1 MAISLASRLAPDPAE
16 VPVRLRVLS
25 LGAGI
30 QSTML
35 ALMATHGEVGP
46 MLDCAVFADNGW
58 EPGAVYRHLAWL
70 IAPIVLSFS
79 VMSPRP
85 ATSVTTFSPVRRGS
99 AGPRGSGRSHY
110 LTGRIKTHAIHP
122 RTMARADQP
131 QGGDEVV
138 VHPTRLSIVGDQAR
152 KITPVDRKTE
162 IDEVISCPVKTLRKL
177 AAAPDPP
184 QGIDDDPKC

>member
-1 MAISLASRLAPDPAE
+1 MAISLASRLAPDPAK
-16 VPVRLRVLS
+16 VPVWLRVLS
-25 LGAGI
+25 LGAGVH
-30 QSTML
+30 STTL
-35 ALMATHGEVGP
+35 ALMAAQGEVGP
-46 MLDCAVFADNGW
+46 MLDCAVFADNGC
-58 EPGAVYRHLAWL
+58 EPRAVYRHLAWL
-70 IAPIVLSFS
+70 MAPVVFSFS
-79 VMSPRP
+79 VHAASSGNIRDDLL
-85 ATSVTTFSPVRRGS
+85 AGSQGQRR
-99 AGPRGSGRSHY
+99 AFRQWPFTY

-122 RTMARADQP
+122 RTMARADHP

-138 VHPTRLSIVGDQAR
+138 VHPTRLSIVGDQAC